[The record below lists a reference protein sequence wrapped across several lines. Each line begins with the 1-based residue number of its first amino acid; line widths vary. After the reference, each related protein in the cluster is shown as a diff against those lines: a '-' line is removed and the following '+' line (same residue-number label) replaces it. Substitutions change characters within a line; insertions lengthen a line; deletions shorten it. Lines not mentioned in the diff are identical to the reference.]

1 MISCRIK
8 ITPQEVLLNGRRL
21 ELSSTGDDL
30 ITELYRVYL
39 APYPKFFKMDALC
52 KLGYVGT
59 EMMLD
64 YLSGSGKGKNRE
76 IEPCSDRA
84 VILFNRSSS
93 LNADRHFEA
102 TVTDRG
108 NFFPSPAVFVY
119 TLPNIVTGE
128 IAIRN
133 RYCGETSFYV
143 LKERDLDTIARHIG
157 YAFEDS
163 ETTSVIGGWVDYM
176 DGNDFEALMFI
187 ADREGLGVINEMKQE
202 QL

>member
-8 ITPQEVLLNGRRL
+8 ITPHEVLLNGRRV

-30 ITELYRVYL
+30 ITELYRMYL

-52 KLGYVGT
+52 KLGYVGA

-64 YLSGSGKGKNRE
+64 CLSGSGKGKNRE
-76 IEPCSDRA
+76 IIPCSDRA

-93 LNADRHFEA
+93 LNADRHFES
-102 TVTDRG
+102 TVADRD

-133 RYCGETSFYV
+133 RYCGETSFYL
-143 LKERDLDTIARHIG
+143 LKEKDWDIIARHIG
-157 YAFEDS
+157 YAFDDS
-163 ETTSVIGGWVDYM
+163 ETVSVIGGWVDYM
-176 DGNDFEALMFI
+176 DSGDFEARMFI
-187 ADREGLGVINEMKQE
+187 ADREGLCVINEMKQE
-202 QL
+202 